1 VLRGLN
7 MAEGCVCDRLDR
19 FAQRSVSKRGW
30 SWHISEARS
39 EQAIKFVKLCDGQKS
54 CAWKLVALLRTPVV
68 VTAAKPESG
77 TRLAVAMN

>member
-7 MAEGCVCDRLDR
+7 MAEAYVSDRLDR
-19 FAQRSVSKRGW
+19 FAQRSVSKRG
-30 SWHISEARS
+30 SSLHFSEARS
-39 EQAIKFVKLCDGQKS
+39 EQSTKFVKLCDRKKS